1 MKNKNTN
8 KAVKLTVTTTAI
20 LVPLAILLWFNQDS
34 VRAFL
39 VFVRDRHAISAFVDE
54 IGFIGPLVLV
64 GLTGLQVL
72 IPWLPSEPPIIAAG
86 YAYGFVSGFLMSWL
100 VSVAATQAVYYLAR
114 FAGRPVVE
122 RFVPAKSLD
131 KWTGIASKK
140 GTLFFLIVFMNPLLP
155 TDIMVFVAGLS
166 AIGSRRFL
174 VANSVGRLPLVAL
187 LTLVGSN
194 GFRLTPALIVGL
206 TVVCLVLLVAWWTL
220 ARECSD
226 AVAAEGS
233 NPLLAVV
240 TNTQ

>member
-1 MKNKNTN
+1 
-8 KAVKLTVTTTAI
+8 
-20 LVPLAILLWFNQDS
+20 
-34 VRAFL
+34 
-39 VFVRDRHAISAFVDE
+39 
-54 IGFIGPLVLV
+54 
-64 GLTGLQVL
+64 
-72 IPWLPSEPPIIAAG
+72 
-86 YAYGFVSGFLMSWL
+86 MSWL
-100 VSVAATQAVYYLAR
+100 ISVAATQAAYYLAR
-114 FAGRPVVE
+114 LAGRQVVE

-206 TVVCLVLLVAWWTL
+206 TVVCVVLLVAWWTL
-220 ARECSD
+220 ARECPD

-233 NPLLAVV
+233 NPLLAGV